1 MASISLRYRLFPL
14 SSISPSSFIWPL
26 CIILFVVVNV
36 KTFDTNVYGIV
47 RISEKNITA
56 YNNRNLTIE
65 CNVDLSNRS
74 DEKPSFTINGRMVLT
89 FMTVPRQLKPLHQ
102 MQSFLHCYDPARM
115 KCRAEF
121 NLDLSCL
128 EDQMNRTYFYN
139 LPSYIVEAACQV
151 DDKVVCSSH
160 WMARFPFDC
169 YDLGQINVINAPRLG
184 EKCLFLHDNSSL
196 ECGENQVCN
205 IKYGICMCQRG
216 YAAANQRCLKLND
229 EIELPLITDR
239 TTSSSTYT
247 TDNSDNNNNHDDVN
261 NGNGLVNADSS
272 GTFKAI
278 VIFLLVLAILLC
290 IALGIVIIW
299 SRHYRHLLD
308 DVSA

>member
-65 CNVDLSNRS
+65 CNVDLSNRT

-169 YDLGQINVINAPRLG
+169 YDLGQINVING
-184 EKCLFLHDNSSL
+184 
-196 ECGENQVCN
+196 
-205 IKYGICMCQRG
+205 
-216 YAAANQRCLKLND
+216 KLPS
-229 EIELPLITDR
+229 II
-239 TTSSSTYT
+239 
-247 TDNSDNNNNHDDVN
+247 
-261 NGNGLVNADSS
+261 
-272 GTFKAI
+272 I
-278 VIFLLVLAILLC
+278 VFF
-290 IALGIVIIW
+290 G
-299 SRHYRHLLD
+299 
-308 DVSA
+308 